1 MTTASEH
8 LIVADEAVTLRPIQ
22 PADSVMEGKFIRNL
36 SVEAKHYRFLGGV
49 KELSP
54 AELKRLC
61 DVDGR
66 HSMAF
71 VATVQKNGRETEI
84 GVSRYAGCSSD
95 GVGEMAV
102 TIADAWQH
110 KGLGQLL
117 VKRLIAYAKT
127 HGVKR
132 LYSVDL
138 ADNTAM
144 REFASELGM
153 SAKRDPD
160 DANQVI
166 YSLTL

>member
-1 MTTASEH
+1 
-8 LIVADEAVTLRPIQ
+8 
-22 PADSVMEGKFIRNL
+22 
-36 SVEAKHYRFLGGV
+36 
-49 KELSP
+49 
-54 AELKRLC
+54 
-61 DVDGR
+61 
-66 HSMAF
+66 MAF
-71 VATVQKNGRETEI
+71 VATVQKNGCETEI

-117 VKRLIAYAKT
+117 LKRLIAYART
-127 HGVKR
+127 HGVKQ

-144 REFASELGM
+144 RELATEFGM
-153 SAKRDPD
+153 SVKRDPN

>member
-1 MTTASEH
+1 MTTAGAH
-8 LIVADEAVTLRPIQ
+8 PIVADEAVSIRPIH
-22 PADSVMEGKFIRNL
+22 PADSLMEGKFIRDL
-36 SVEAKHYRFLGGV
+36 SVETKHYRFLGGV

-66 HSMAF
+66 HAMAF
-71 VATVQKNGRETEI
+71 VATVQKDGQETEI
-84 GVSRYAGCSSD
+84 GVSRYTECSSE

-110 KGLGQLL
+110 KGLGQIL
-117 VKRLIAYAKT
+117 VKRLMAYAGS
-127 HGVKR
+127 HGLKQ
-132 LYSVDL
+132 LYSMDL
-138 ADNTAM
+138 VDNTAM
-144 REFASELGM
+144 RELAADLGM
-153 SAKRDPD
+153 SASPDPD